1 VSEDLEKR
9 HGLQYHAPVSVTPLV
24 NPAANAN
31 VAKGLEQDDGLLSS
45 PQEIEEHLET
55 TERQLRRVAE
65 AVSKEA
71 RASAR
76 AAIDAAAMR

>member
-1 VSEDLEKR
+1 MSADLEKR
-9 HGLQYHAPVSVTPLV
+9 HGLQYHAPVSATPLIDPAGNV
-24 NPAANAN
+24 NVRADL
-31 VAKGLEQDDGLLSS
+31 KDDGMLNSRA
-45 PQEIEEHLET
+45 EIEEHLAT

-65 AVSKEA
+65 AVSKET